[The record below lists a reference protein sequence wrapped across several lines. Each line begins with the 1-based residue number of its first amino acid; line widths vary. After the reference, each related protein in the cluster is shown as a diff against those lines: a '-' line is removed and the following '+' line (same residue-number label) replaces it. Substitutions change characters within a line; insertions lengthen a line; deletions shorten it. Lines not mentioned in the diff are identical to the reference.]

1 MINVKNLYEKY
12 IYTDSIMYLHY
23 CGKQYFIKNV
33 NIVHK
38 ITTYVN
44 FRYLRHL
51 FLKSNVVLVNA
62 KIMFTNAYVQT
73 RIKKNVQ
80 SMNFSKEFA
89 RNI

>member
-1 MINVKNLYEKY
+1 
-12 IYTDSIMYLHY
+12 MYLHY

-62 KIMFTNAYVQT
+62 KIMFTNA
-73 RIKKNVQ
+73 
-80 SMNFSKEFA
+80 NFSKEFA

>member
-1 MINVKNLYEKY
+1 M
-12 IYTDSIMYLHY
+12 
-23 CGKQYFIKNV
+23 
-33 NIVHK
+33 
-38 ITTYVN
+38 
-44 FRYLRHL
+44 RHL
-51 FLKSNVVLVNA
+51 FLKNNVVLVIA